1 MTDIDDTSSHR
12 GRHKDVPKAKT
23 RHKPITEDRQ
33 CLSATCP
40 EGRVQ
45 VDVPV
50 KGQPGLALRVHATT
64 DAGHTEKTWSIRYRR
79 MSDGKQRRLTF
90 GRYPDMG
97 LKAARAEAERLRP
110 LVRDGVDPA
119 GQKSERREADSFQDI
134 VERWRG
140 WADRNKS
147 KNARIDDESM
157 LRVHIL
163 PSLGAMK
170 AREIKK
176 ADIIEL
182 RDAVAAKP
190 DARIKNTYART
201 TTHRS
206 NRVLELVRSIFAWAI
221 GEALLEHDPT
231 HLVKMVLANEPVRE
245 RYLSKEEI
253 AILWHALDN
262 APRARRHTRTGMP
275 RGESVREKDEVTM
288 TRPIAIASQL
298 ALVTGQR
305 IWEIAGIVLTEV
317 DAKGRPRSPEFNFD
331 NHKMPVLIIPG
342 WRKHGR
348 ERGRTKNGY
357 DSRVPLSRLALRL
370 IDEARKLAGPNSNWL
385 FPNDAGTGPINHQS
399 PTKAMERSGPALD
412 ERGITDFKIHDL
424 RRTAA
429 THMADLGVPQD
440 TIDKILN
447 HAKKDHYN
455 HHKYDRE
462 KQEALDAWAAELE
475 RITGS
480 NA

>member
-1 MTDIDDTSSHR
+1 MTDIDGTGDRRRTQ
-12 GRHKDVPKAKT
+12 KKAPKVYS
-23 RHKPITEDRQ
+23 RDEPITEDRQ

-40 EGRVQ
+40 KGRVQ
-45 VDVPV
+45 VDFPV
-50 KGQPGLALRVHATT
+50 KGQPGLTLRVHATT

-79 MSDGKQRRLTF
+79 TSDGKQRRLTI
-90 GRYPDMG
+90 GRYPDIS
-97 LKAARAEAERLRP
+97 LKSARAEAERLRP
-110 LVRDGVDPA
+110 LVREGDDPA
-119 GQKSERREADSFQDI
+119 GQKSERRVSDAFLAI
-134 VERWRG
+134 VERWRV

-147 KNARIDDESM
+147 KNARADDESM

-176 ADIIEL
+176 ADIINL

-190 DARIKNTYART
+190 DARIKTAEART

-206 NRVLELVRSIFAWAI
+206 NRVLELVRSIFIWAI

-245 RYLSKEEI
+245 RYLSHEEI
-253 AILWHALDN
+253 AIFWHALDK
-262 APRARRHTRTGMP
+262 APDERRRTRTGMP
-275 RGESVREKDEVTM
+275 RGAAVRGKDEVTM
-288 TRPIAIASQL
+288 TRSIAIASQL

-305 IWEIAGIVLTEV
+305 IWEITGIVLIEE

-331 NHKMPVLIIPG
+331 NPNMPVVVIPG

-348 ERGRTKNGY
+348 EKGRTKNGH

-370 IDEARKLAGPNSNWL
+370 INEARELAGPNSKWL
-385 FPNDAGTGPINHQS
+385 FPNDAGAGPINRQS
-399 PTKAMERSGPALD
+399 PTKAMERSSPAL
-412 ERGITDFKIHDL
+412 EELGITDFQIHDL

-429 THMADLGVPQD
+429 THMPDVGVSQD

-455 HHKYDRE
+455 HNKYDKE
-462 KQEALDAWAAELE
+462 KKEALDAWGAQLE
-475 RITGS
+475 RIIGM
-480 NA
+480 A

>member
-1 MTDIDDTSSHR
+1 MTGIDDTSNRR
-12 GRHKDVPKAKT
+12 GKKKN
-23 RHKPITEDRQ
+23 KPITGDRQ

-40 EGRVQ
+40 EGSVQ
-45 VDVPV
+45 VDFPV

-64 DAGHTEKTWSIRYRR
+64 DAGHSERTWSFRYRR
-79 MSDGKQRRLTF
+79 TSDGKQRRLTI

-110 LVRDGVDPA
+110 LVRDGGDPA
-119 GQKSERREADSFQDI
+119 GQKSERRESDAFLAV
-134 VERWRG
+134 VERWRV

-176 ADIIEL
+176 ADIIKL

-190 DARIKNTYART
+190 DARVKNANART

-206 NRVLELVRSIFAWAI
+206 NRVLELVRSIFTWAI

-253 AILWHALDN
+253 AIFWHALDKV
-262 APRARRHTRTGMP
+262 PEARRRTRAGMP
-275 RGESVREKDEVTM
+275 RGEAVREKDEVTM

-305 IWEIAGIVLTEV
+305 IWEIAGIVLIEE
-317 DAKGRPRSPEFNFD
+317 DAKGRPRSPEFNFENPD
-331 NHKMPVLIIPG
+331 LPVVIIPG

-348 ERGRTKNGY
+348 EMGRTKNGY
-357 DSRVPLSRLALRL
+357 DSRVPLSQLALRL
-370 IDEARKLAGPNSNWL
+370 IDEARKLAGPNSKWL
-385 FPNDAGTGPINHQS
+385 FPNDVGTGRINRQS
-399 PTKAMERSGPALD
+399 PTKAMERSNPAL
-412 ERGITDFKIHDL
+412 EALGITDFKIHDL
-424 RRTAA
+424 RRTAV
-429 THMADLGVPQD
+429 THMADLGVTQE
-440 TIDKILN
+440 TIDKIIN

-455 HHKYDRE
+455 HHKYDKE
-462 KQEALDAWAAELE
+462 KREALDAWGAQLELIIE
-475 RITGS
+475 M
-480 NA
+480 A